1 MEPETVA
8 TSFEKDACKTKD
20 NAPKGKT
27 RSSSLLTISSGF
39 TFLAALPGGSS
50 SSRLGAEICTIVL
63 SAFSPKKEHQAPRTS
78 PWLRDYRE
86 EFIRYVELVAHM
98 DARAGKWERL
108 LRDRGERANLLQA
121 IIFKALDNRVFSR
134 LLFGASSKHDETLR
148 NSDVALIMTE
158 GFQRSEL
165 RAHTN
170 RVWLKTRRGEPD
182 FFWKEV
188 DKLTTEVYLLLLHVY
203 EFTASFD
210 GYKPISKTELYQ
222 LLHNVISYAG
232 WLSVGLRMSSAIV
245 SINWLIPGELY
256 ALNQV
261 STCQPAFQASKEAA
275 QQHDMRLQEQRPERG
290 PMSSMSRVK
299 ISVIPEII
307 QYRPYPKDANV
318 EGIDSY
324 KMMEPHAVHYQGL
337 LEEHDENRVYISL
350 PDYIK
355 KLRDRNCAPRNAAL
369 VIMVIMLICLWILY
383 TTSGQQTWQKAK
395 GWVIPEPEPEPEK
408 PWWRP
413 W

>member
-63 SAFSPKKEHQAPRTS
+63 SAFSPKQEHQAPRTS
-78 PWLRDYRE
+78 PWLRDYPE
-86 EFIRYVELVAHM
+86 EFIRHVELVAHM

-108 LRDRGERANLLQA
+108 LRDSGERTNLLQA

-134 LLFGASSKHDETLR
+134 LLFGAGSKHDETLH
-148 NSDVALIMTE
+148 NSDVALINAE
-158 GFQRSEL
+158 GFQQ
-165 RAHTN
+165 
-170 RVWLKTRRGEPD
+170 GEPD
-182 FFWKEV
+182 LFWREV

-210 GYKPISKTELYQ
+210 GYEPISRTELYQ
-222 LLHNVISYAG
+222 LLHDVISYAG

-245 SINWLIPGELY
+245 SINWLRPGELH
-256 ALNQV
+256 ALGQV
-261 STCQPAFQASKEAA
+261 STCQPAYEASKEAA
-275 QQHDMRLQEQRPERG
+275 QQQGMRLQEQRPERKQIS
-290 PMSSMSRVK
+290 PMARVK

-307 QYRPYPKDANV
+307 RYRPYPKEANV

-324 KMMEPHAVHYQGL
+324 RMMEPHAVHYHGL
-337 LEEHDENRVYISL
+337 QEEHDENRAFISL
-350 PDYIK
+350 PEYIK

-369 VIMVIMLICLWILY
+369 VIMVTILICLWVLY
-383 TTSGQQTWQKAK
+383 TTSGQQTWQEAK
-395 GWVIPEPEPEPEK
+395 GWVNPEPGPEPEK
-408 PWWRP
+408 SWWSLT

>member
-1 MEPETVA
+1 MRELRSYSPVRRSLDFA
-8 TSFEKDACKTKD
+8 SFCSDLE
-20 NAPKGKT
+20 
-27 RSSSLLTISSGF
+27 
-39 TFLAALPGGSS
+39 LPSNFYEYHFR
-50 SSRLGAEICTIVL
+50 RLGAEICTIVL
-63 SAFSPKKEHQAPRTS
+63 SAFSPKQEHQAPRTS
-78 PWLRDYRE
+78 PWLRDYPE
-86 EFIRYVELVAHM
+86 EFIRHVELVAHM

-108 LRDRGERANLLQA
+108 LRDSGERTNLLQA

-134 LLFGASSKHDETLR
+134 LLFGAGSKHDETLH
-148 NSDVALIMTE
+148 NSDVALINAE

-170 RVWLKTRRGEPD
+170 RAWLKMSRGEPD
-182 FFWKEV
+182 LFWREV

-210 GYKPISKTELYQ
+210 GYEPISRTELYQ
-222 LLHNVISYAG
+222 LLHDVISYAG

-245 SINWLIPGELY
+245 SINWLIPGELH
-256 ALNQV
+256 ALDQV
-261 STCQPAFQASKEAA
+261 STCQPAYEASKEAA
-275 QQHDMRLQEQRPERG
+275 QQQGMRLQEQRPERKQI
-290 PMSSMSRVK
+290 SSMARVK

-307 QYRPYPKDANV
+307 RYRPYPKEANV

-324 KMMEPHAVHYQGL
+324 RMMEPHAVHYHGL
-337 LEEHDENRVYISL
+337 QEEHDENRAFISL

-369 VIMVIMLICLWILY
+369 VIMVTILICLWVLY
-383 TTSGQQTWQKAK
+383 TTSGQQTWQEAK
-395 GWVIPEPEPEPEK
+395 GWVNPEPGPEPEK
-408 PWWRP
+408 SWWSLT

>member
-27 RSSSLLTISSGF
+27 RT
-39 TFLAALPGGSS
+39 
-50 SSRLGAEICTIVL
+50 
-63 SAFSPKKEHQAPRTS
+63 FSPKEEHQAPRTS
-78 PWLRDYRE
+78 PWLRDYPE

-98 DARAGKWERL
+98 DARAGKWDRL
-108 LRDRGERANLLQA
+108 LRDRGERMNLLQA

-134 LLFGASSKHDETLR
+134 LLFGASSKHDETLH
-148 NSDVALIMTE
+148 NSDVALITAE
-158 GFQRSEL
+158 GFQRTEL

-170 RVWLKTRRGEPD
+170 RVWLKKSRGEPD
-182 FFWKEV
+182 LFWSEV

-203 EFTASFD
+203 EFTANFD
-210 GYKPISKTELYQ
+210 GYEPISRMELYQ
-222 LLHNVISYAG
+222 LLHDVISYAG

-261 STCQPAFQASKEAA
+261 STCQPAYEASKEAA
-275 QQHDMRLQEQRPERG
+275 QQHDMRLQEQRPERKQ
-290 PMSSMSRVK
+290 MSSMARVK
-299 ISVIPEII
+299 ISVIPGII

-324 KMMEPHAVHYQGL
+324 RIMKPHAVHYEGF
-337 LEEHDENRVYISL
+337 LEEHDENRAFISL

-369 VIMVIMLICLWILY
+369 IIMVTVLICLWVLY
-383 TTSGQQTWQKAK
+383 TTSGQQTWQKAR
-395 GWVIPEPEPEPEK
+395 GWVIPEPEPEPKK
-408 PWWRP
+408 PWYRLW
-413 W
+413 